1 MRRASELVDQLL
13 AQFDVTRERA
23 AEDVDAFLLRLEG
36 AGLLAAGMTR
46 QTKRV
51 IGKIGGAI
59 AAGRG
64 AWWAYW
70 AVRKTRRRLRA
81 DGVICF
87 TLAPP
92 PALPASADRGLSLV
106 LRRLQ
111 PSCLERA
118 LVLQSWLRAHGRDHD
133 VVIGVARTDSEFRA
147 HAWLDVEA
155 PSRGVGFREITRI
168 AP

>member
-1 MRRASELVDQLL
+1 
-13 AQFDVTRERA
+13 
-23 AEDVDAFLLRLEG
+23 
-36 AGLLAAGMTR
+36 MTR

-51 IGKIGGAI
+51 IGKIRGAV
-59 AAGRG
+59 AAARG
-64 AWWAYW
+64 AWWALW
-70 AVRKTRRRLRA
+70 AVRRTRLRLRT
-81 DGVICF
+81 DGVVSF

-92 PALPASADRGLSLV
+92 PALPPSADRGVRLV
-106 LRRLQ
+106 LRCLK

-118 LVLQSWLRAHGRDHD
+118 LVLQSWLRAQGRDHD

-147 HAWLDVEA
+147 HAWLDVET

>member
-1 MRRASELVDQLL
+1 
-13 AQFDVTRERA
+13 
-23 AEDVDAFLLRLEG
+23 
-36 AGLLAAGMTR
+36 MTR
-46 QTKRV
+46 HTNRV
-51 IGKIGGAI
+51 IRKVRGAI

-70 AVRKTRRRLRA
+70 AVRTTRRRLRA
-81 DGVICF
+81 EGVICF
-87 TLAPP
+87 MLAPP
-92 PALPASADRGLSLV
+92 PALPASADRGLGLV

-118 LVLQSWLRAHGRDHD
+118 LVLQSWLRARGRDHD